1 MRWQILFLIIF
12 LQHMV
17 CESYLNKNVILEMK
31 ATTPHLFSSIYNC
44 QIFPLHTVSA
54 ALDTYYF
61 SFTQNCN
68 LKNSVEKRKSI

>member
-1 MRWQILFLIIF
+1 
-12 LQHMV
+12 
-17 CESYLNKNVILEMK
+17 MK

-68 LKNSVEKRKSI
+68 LENSVEKRKSI